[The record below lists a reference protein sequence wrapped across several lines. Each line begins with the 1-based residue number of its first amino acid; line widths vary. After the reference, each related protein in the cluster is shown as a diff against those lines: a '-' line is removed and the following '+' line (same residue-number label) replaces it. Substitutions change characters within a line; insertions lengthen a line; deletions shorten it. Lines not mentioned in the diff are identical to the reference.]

1 MAYSVTNL
9 LTDISSVTHGTTTN
23 KVPNIYGII
32 NRAARAV
39 LLDIDPKETQRI
51 VSLAQV
57 FNDVFDYPAPAD
69 LKGDREVDLRPQAGR
84 QPRQIFTQDYAQT
97 FDANKLW
104 TLSNKIYTQWN
115 TGVKTLRIN
124 APTLTA
130 PVTITDTGST
140 AGWTATTG
148 ASTIT
153 LQTQNAVA
161 GGGAL
166 QFNLLAGSASGYIE
180 NTTLTALDLSSAANI
195 STLFLWVYLPT
206 ASAVTSVA
214 LRFGSD
220 TTTNY
225 YLSTAT
231 TTQQGTAFQTGW
243 NLLAFPWITATKV
256 GTPVTTAIDSI
267 RVTFAYNSTL
277 QTGVMIDNLTSNL
290 GYIFELQY
298 YSKYLFRDP
307 ITNAFQ
313 ETITDST
320 DNSKIINFDTE
331 SYNLLF
337 DKTAFY
343 VCQALQGADAA
354 YDADYWQTEYNNAIA
369 RYRAQNPSEAMKKAE
384 PYYKLPRRGYY
395 GGGYSNPTWGIGN

>member
-1 MAYSVTNL
+1 MSYSITNL
-9 LTDISSVTHGTTTN
+9 LSDIASVTHGTTTN
-23 KVPNIYGII
+23 KIPNIYGII

-39 LLDIDPKETQRI
+39 LLDVDPKETQKI

-57 FNDVFDYPAPAD
+57 FNDVFDYPCPVD

-84 QPRQIFTQDYAQT
+84 EPWEIFTQDYAQE
-97 FDANKLW
+97 FDVTKLW
-104 TLSNKIYTQWN
+104 NLSNKIYTQWN

-130 PVTITDTGST
+130 PVTICDTST
-140 AGWTATTG
+140 ITGWAATTG

-153 LQTQNAVA
+153 LNTNNVVA

-166 QFNLLAGSASGYIE
+166 QFNLLAASSSGYIE
-180 NTTLTALDLSSAANI
+180 NTTLTAIDLSGQANI
-195 STLFLWVYLPT
+195 SSLFLWVYMPSG
-206 ASAVTSVA
+206 SAITSVN
-214 LRFGSD
+214 LRWGSD
-220 TTTNY
+220 TTANY
-225 YLSTAT
+225 YTYTAT
-231 TTQQGTAFQTGW
+231 ATQQGTAFQDGW
-243 NLLAFPWITATKV
+243 NLLQFPWQTASTV
-256 GTPVTTAIDSI
+256 GSPNASQIDSM
-267 RVTFAYNSTL
+267 RVTFVYNSAL

-290 GYIFELQY
+290 GYIFQLQY

-313 ETITDST
+313 ETVTDSA

-337 DKTAFY
+337 NKTAFY
-343 VCQALQGADAA
+343 VCQALQGADAE
-354 YDADYWQTEYNNAIA
+354 YDADYWQTEYGNALA

-384 PYYKLPRRGYY
+384 PYYKLPRRNYSGY
-395 GGGYSNPTWGIGN
+395 GNPIWRG